1 MATLEYIRG
10 MKWFVVCLVGL
21 GEENSERRSK
31 VCTYRLKLY
40 GICPSFKIASTKR
53 AKM

>member
-10 MKWFVVCLVGL
+10 MKWFVVRLVGL
-21 GEENSERRSK
+21 GVENSERRSK
-31 VCTYRLKLY
+31 ACTYKLKLY